1 MQISIDI
8 RLTLI
13 IEGLIK
19 NEFKEPNYL
28 MSNIKSRKIMNRKGL
43 PALALLLSP
52 ALFTSVAFANTNTQ
66 STTISVDSVASIDTK
81 LTHKRDEVKQL
92 ENAVVNDQ
100 SRLRDL
106 RNQSEN
112 LDQKAKQ
119 LDSKRK
125 LAQRNLDEQYNRMI
139 DDPDLDIT
147 PFQKQY
153 QDSWK
158 EVKENQVATLAIQ
171 QDIQEQT
178 RVLKTSS
185 TKKQRALDELEILG
199 ESRQEARVLR
209 LQEELATQD
218 TLDVVHT
225 ITCKMSM
232 TLSACA
238 SQGKTLS
245 MQKAVNSFQQ
255 QLINGFTET
264 DTVKQHV
271 ENVSLNIHVLDS
283 AIIDSGFNGSNRYTT
298 KLQASLL
305 ARPNSTAACQLLGL
319 ENRYC
324 IEQGTAQTSNDK
336 IKKEK
341 KWVGITIRSNRHED
355 NVTVNGVN
363 YGSTPVDVMLPSG
376 QHQIT
381 VEKSGFE
388 PYSRQMSLAKD
399 MTVWAEL
406 KLQENRPKPGKKFAD
421 TLSNNQQAPQM
432 VVIGSG
438 DYHIG
443 KDAAKNINISTAYS
457 IAATPV
463 TVNQFDAFVAS
474 SGYITEAEKGA
485 GCNAINGG
493 ETKRHQNQ
501 NWRKP
506 GFEQSKNAPAVCI
519 SKKDAETYAQW
530 LTKQTGFTYALP
542 SETQWEVAARA
553 GSKDAYWWGS
563 DIGSGNANTGWGGSS
578 WANKSTS
585 PVGSFGANPYGI
597 YDTAGNV
604 WEWTSTKSGVVRG
617 GAWSFAPTK
626 AKVYES
632 LELNPSTSANYTGFR
647 VVRTL

>member
-1 MQISIDI
+1 MNN
-8 RLTLI
+8 L
-13 IEGLIK
+13 
-19 NEFKEPNYL
+19 F

-52 ALFTSVAFANTNTQ
+52 ALFTSVALANTDTQ
-66 STTISVDSVASIDTK
+66 STALAVDSVASIDAK
-81 LTHKRDEVKQL
+81 LTNKRSEVKQL
-92 ENAVVNDQ
+92 EGTVTNNQ
-100 SRLRDL
+100 NQLRDL
-106 RNQSEN
+106 RNQN
-112 LDQKAKQ
+112 DALDKKANQ
-119 LDSKRK
+119 LDDKRK

-139 DDPDLDIT
+139 SDPDLDIT

-158 EVKENQVATLAIQ
+158 EVKENQAATLVIQ

-178 RVLKTSS
+178 RVLKESS
-185 TKKQRALDELEILG
+185 TKKQRSLDELEILG

-209 LQEELATQD
+209 LQEELAAQD

-232 TLSACA
+232 TLEACA

-245 MQKAVNSFQQ
+245 MQKAVNNFQQ
-255 QLINGFTET
+255 QLINGFTEM

-271 ENVSLNIHVLDS
+271 DNVSLNIHVLDN
-283 AIIDSGFNGSNRYTT
+283 AIIDSGFNGNNRYTT
-298 KLQASLL
+298 KLQASLR

-324 IEQGTAQTSNDK
+324 IEQSTNQASNDK

-341 KWVGITIRSNRHED
+341 KWVGITIRSNRHGD

-363 YGSTPVDVMLPSG
+363 YGNTPVDVMLPAG
-376 QHQIT
+376 QHQVT

-388 PYSRQMSLAKD
+388 PYSRQMTLAKD

-406 KLQENRPKPGKKFAD
+406 KVQENSPKPGKKFAD
-421 TLSNNQQAPQM
+421 LLTNNQQAPQM

-438 DYHIG
+438 NYHIG
-443 KDAAKNINISTAYS
+443 KNAKHDVNISKAYS

-463 TVNQFDAFVAS
+463 TVNQFNAFVAS
-474 SGYITEAEKGA
+474 TGYITEAEKGA

-519 SKKDAETYAQW
+519 SKTDAETYAHW

-542 SETQWEVAARA
+542 SESQWEVAARA

-604 WEWTSTKSGVVRG
+604 WEWTSAKSGIVRG
-617 GAWSFAPTK
+617 GAWNFAPTK

-632 LELNPSTSANYTGFR
+632 LELSPSTSANYTGFR
-647 VVRTL
+647 VVRSL

>member
-1 MQISIDI
+1 
-8 RLTLI
+8 
-13 IEGLIK
+13 
-19 NEFKEPNYL
+19 
-28 MSNIKSRKIMNRKGL
+28 MNRKGL

-52 ALFTSVAFANTNTQ
+52 ALFTSVALANTDTQ
-66 STTISVDSVASIDTK
+66 STALAVDSVASIDAK
-81 LTHKRDEVKQL
+81 LTNKRSEVKQL
-92 ENAVVNDQ
+92 EGTVTNNQ
-100 SRLRDL
+100 NQLRDL
-106 RNQSEN
+106 RNQN
-112 LDQKAKQ
+112 DALDKKANQ
-119 LDSKRK
+119 LDDKRK

-139 DDPDLDIT
+139 SDPDLDIT

-158 EVKENQVATLAIQ
+158 EVKENQAATLVIQ

-178 RVLKTSS
+178 RVLKESS
-185 TKKQRALDELEILG
+185 TKKQRSLDELEILG

-209 LQEELATQD
+209 LQEELAAQD

-232 TLSACA
+232 TLEACA

-245 MQKAVNSFQQ
+245 MQKAVNNFQQ
-255 QLINGFTET
+255 QLINGFTEM

-271 ENVSLNIHVLDS
+271 DNVSLNIHVLDN
-283 AIIDSGFNGSNRYTT
+283 AIIDSGFNGNNRYTT
-298 KLQASLL
+298 KLQASLR

-324 IEQGTAQTSNDK
+324 IEQSTNQASNDK

-341 KWVGITIRSNRHED
+341 KWVGITIRSNRHGD

-363 YGSTPVDVMLPSG
+363 YGNTPVDVMLPAG
-376 QHQIT
+376 QHQVT

-388 PYSRQMSLAKD
+388 PYSRQMTLAKD

-406 KLQENRPKPGKKFAD
+406 KVQENSPKPGKKFAD
-421 TLSNNQQAPQM
+421 LLTNNQQAPQM

-438 DYHIG
+438 NYHIG
-443 KDAAKNINISTAYS
+443 KNAKHDVNISKAYS

-463 TVNQFDAFVAS
+463 TVNQFNAFVAS
-474 SGYITEAEKGA
+474 TGYITEAEKGA

-519 SKKDAETYAQW
+519 SKTDAETYAHW

-542 SETQWEVAARA
+542 SESQWEVAARA

-604 WEWTSTKSGVVRG
+604 WEWTSAKSGIVRG
-617 GAWSFAPTK
+617 GAWNFAPTK

-632 LELNPSTSANYTGFR
+632 LELSPSTSANYTGFR
-647 VVRTL
+647 VVRSL

>member
-1 MQISIDI
+1 
-8 RLTLI
+8 
-13 IEGLIK
+13 
-19 NEFKEPNYL
+19 
-28 MSNIKSRKIMNRKGL
+28 MSNIKSRRIMNRKGL
-43 PALALLLSP
+43 PALALILSP
-52 ALFTSVAFANTNTQ
+52 ALFTPVALANTETQ
-66 STTISVDSVASIDTK
+66 ITAPAADSVASIDAK
-81 LTHKRDEVKQL
+81 LDHKRSEVKQL
-92 ENAVVNDQ
+92 EGTVRNDQ
-100 SRLRDL
+100 NRLRDL
-106 RNQSEN
+106 RNQSDS
-112 LDQKAKQ
+112 LDKKAEQ
-119 LDSKRK
+119 LDAKRK

-158 EVKENQVATLAIQ
+158 EVKENQIAKLAIQ

-178 RVLKTSS
+178 RVLKSNNA
-185 TKKQRALDELEILG
+185 KKQRALDELEILG

-209 LQEELATQD
+209 LQEELAAQD
-218 TLDVVHT
+218 SLDVIHT

-232 TLSACA
+232 TLEACA

-245 MQKAVNSFQQ
+245 MQKAVNNFQQ

-264 DTVKQHV
+264 DIVKQHV
-271 ENVSLNIHVLDS
+271 DSVSLNIHVLDS

-298 KLQASLL
+298 KLQASLR

-324 IEQGTAQTSNDK
+324 IEQSNSSSLNDK

-363 YGSTPVDVMLPSG
+363 YGSTPVDVMLPAG

-388 PYSRQMSLAKD
+388 PYRRQMSLTKD
-399 MTVWAEL
+399 ITVWADL
-406 KLQENRPKPGKKFAD
+406 KEQENRPKPGKKFSD
-421 TLSNNQQAPQM
+421 RLGNNQLAPQM

-438 DYHIG
+438 NFHIG
-443 KDAAKNINISTAYS
+443 KNAANNVTISKAYS
-457 IAATPV
+457 IGATPV
-463 TVNQFDAFVAS
+463 TVNQFNAFVAS
-474 SGYITEAEKGA
+474 TGYITEAEKGA

-519 SKKDAETYAQW
+519 SKNDAETYAQW
-530 LTKQTGFTYALP
+530 LTKQTGFKYALP
-542 SETQWEVAARA
+542 TEAQWEIAARA
-553 GSKDAYWWGS
+553 GSKDAYWWGD
-563 DIGSGNANTGWGGSS
+563 DIGSGNANTGWGGST

-597 YDTAGNV
+597 YDTVGNV
-604 WEWTSTKSGVVRG
+604 WEWTNAKSGIVRG

-626 AKVYES
+626 AKAYES

-647 VVRTL
+647 VVREL

>member
-1 MQISIDI
+1 
-8 RLTLI
+8 
-13 IEGLIK
+13 
-19 NEFKEPNYL
+19 
-28 MSNIKSRKIMNRKGL
+28 MNRKGL

-52 ALFTSVAFANTNTQ
+52 ALFTSVALANTDTQ
-66 STTISVDSVASIDTK
+66 STALAVDSVASIDAK
-81 LTHKRDEVKQL
+81 LTNKRSEVKQL
-92 ENAVVNDQ
+92 EGTVTNNQ
-100 SRLRDL
+100 NQLRDL
-106 RNQSEN
+106 RNQN
-112 LDQKAKQ
+112 DALDKKADQ
-119 LDSKRK
+119 LDDKRK

-139 DDPDLDIT
+139 SDPDLDIT

-158 EVKENQVATLAIQ
+158 EVKENQAATLVIQ

-178 RVLKTSS
+178 RVLKESS
-185 TKKQRALDELEILG
+185 TKKQRSLDELEILG

-209 LQEELATQD
+209 LQEELAAQD

-232 TLSACA
+232 TLEACA

-245 MQKAVNSFQQ
+245 MQKAVNNFQQ
-255 QLINGFTET
+255 QLINGFTEM

-271 ENVSLNIHVLDS
+271 DNVSLNIHVLDN
-283 AIIDSGFNGSNRYTT
+283 AIIDSGFNGNNRYTT
-298 KLQASLL
+298 KLQASLR

-324 IEQGTAQTSNDK
+324 IEQSTNQASNDK

-341 KWVGITIRSNRHED
+341 KWVGITIRSNRHGD

-363 YGSTPVDVMLPSG
+363 YGNTPVDVMLPAG
-376 QHQIT
+376 QHQVT

-388 PYSRQMSLAKD
+388 PYSRQMTLAKD

-406 KLQENRPKPGKKFAD
+406 KVQENSPKPGKKFAD
-421 TLSNNQQAPQM
+421 LLTNNQQAPQM

-438 DYHIG
+438 NYHIG
-443 KDAAKNINISTAYS
+443 KNAKHDVNISKAYS

-463 TVNQFDAFVAS
+463 TVNQFNAFVAS
-474 SGYITEAEKGA
+474 TGYITEAEKGA

-519 SKKDAETYAQW
+519 SKTDAETYAHW

-542 SETQWEVAARA
+542 SESQWEVAARA

-604 WEWTSTKSGVVRG
+604 WEWTSAKSGIVRG
-617 GAWSFAPTK
+617 GAWNFAPTK

-632 LELNPSTSANYTGFR
+632 LELSPSTSANYTGFR
-647 VVRTL
+647 VVRSL

>member
-1 MQISIDI
+1 
-8 RLTLI
+8 
-13 IEGLIK
+13 
-19 NEFKEPNYL
+19 

-52 ALFTSVAFANTNTQ
+52 ALFTSVALANTDTQ
-66 STTISVDSVASIDTK
+66 STALAVDSVASIDAK
-81 LTHKRDEVKQL
+81 LTNKRSEVKQL
-92 ENAVVNDQ
+92 EGTVTNNQ
-100 SRLRDL
+100 NQLRDL
-106 RNQSEN
+106 RNQN
-112 LDQKAKQ
+112 DALDKKADQ
-119 LDSKRK
+119 LDDKRK

-139 DDPDLDIT
+139 SDPDLDIT

-158 EVKENQVATLAIQ
+158 EVKENQAATLVIQ

-178 RVLKTSS
+178 RVLKESS
-185 TKKQRALDELEILG
+185 TKKQRSLDELEILG

-209 LQEELATQD
+209 LQEELAAQD

-232 TLSACA
+232 TLEACA

-245 MQKAVNSFQQ
+245 MQKAVNNFQQ
-255 QLINGFTET
+255 QLINGFTEM

-271 ENVSLNIHVLDS
+271 DNVSLNIHVLDN
-283 AIIDSGFNGSNRYTT
+283 AIIDSGFNGNNRYTT
-298 KLQASLL
+298 KLQASLR

-324 IEQGTAQTSNDK
+324 IEQSTNQASNDK

-341 KWVGITIRSNRHED
+341 KWVGITIRSNRHGD

-363 YGSTPVDVMLPSG
+363 YGNTPVDVMLPAG
-376 QHQIT
+376 QHQVT

-388 PYSRQMSLAKD
+388 PYSRQMTLAKD

-406 KLQENRPKPGKKFAD
+406 KVQENSPKPGKKFAD
-421 TLSNNQQAPQM
+421 LLTNNQQAPQM

-438 DYHIG
+438 NYHIG
-443 KDAAKNINISTAYS
+443 KNAKHDVNISKAYS

-463 TVNQFDAFVAS
+463 TVNQFNAFVAS
-474 SGYITEAEKGA
+474 TGYITEAEKGA

-519 SKKDAETYAQW
+519 SKTDAETYAHW

-542 SETQWEVAARA
+542 SESQWEVAARA

-604 WEWTSTKSGVVRG
+604 WEWTSAKSGIVRG
-617 GAWSFAPTK
+617 GAWNFAPTK

-632 LELNPSTSANYTGFR
+632 LELSPSTSANYTGFR
-647 VVRTL
+647 VVRSL

>member
-1 MQISIDI
+1 
-8 RLTLI
+8 
-13 IEGLIK
+13 
-19 NEFKEPNYL
+19 
-28 MSNIKSRKIMNRKGL
+28 MNRKGL

-52 ALFTSVAFANTNTQ
+52 ALFTPIALANTESQ
-66 STTISVDSVASIDTK
+66 PTTASADSVASIDNK
-81 LTHKRDEVKQL
+81 LTNKRSEVKQL
-92 ENAVVNDQ
+92 EATVIEDQ

-106 RNQSEN
+106 RNQDSA
-112 LDQKAKQ
+112 LDNKAEQ

-139 DDPDLDIT
+139 NDPDLDIT

-158 EVKENQVATLAIQ
+158 EVKENQVAKLASQ

-178 RVLKTSS
+178 RVLKANS

-209 LQEELATQD
+209 LQEELSTQD

-225 ITCKMSM
+225 ITCKTTM
-232 TLSACA
+232 TLAACA
-238 SQGKTLS
+238 NQGKTLS

-255 QLINGFTET
+255 QLISGFTES
-264 DTVKQHV
+264 DVVKQHV
-271 ENVSLNIHVLDS
+271 DSVSMNIHVLDS
-283 AIIDSGFNGSNRYTT
+283 AIIDSGFNGNNRYTT
-298 KLQASLL
+298 KLQASLR
-305 ARPNSTAACQLLGL
+305 ARPNTTAACQMLGL

-324 IEQGTAQTSNDK
+324 IEQGTSQTSKDK

-363 YGSTPVDVMLPSG
+363 YGSTPVDLMLPAG
-376 QHQIT
+376 QHQVT

-388 PYSRQMSLAKD
+388 PYSRQMSLVKD
-399 MTVWAEL
+399 MTLWADL
-406 KLQENRPKPGKKFAD
+406 KDQKNRPKPGKKFAD
-421 TLSNNQQAPQM
+421 RLTNNQLAPQM

-438 DYHIG
+438 EYHVG
-443 KDAAKNINISTAYS
+443 KEANHTVSMSKAYS
-457 IAATPV
+457 IGATPV
-463 TVNQFDAFVAS
+463 TVKQFNAFVAS
-474 SGYITEAEKGA
+474 SGYLTEAEKGA

-506 GFEQSKNAPAVCI
+506 GFEQSDNAPAVCI
-519 SKKDAETYAQW
+519 SKTDAETYANW

-542 SETQWEVAARA
+542 TDAQWEIAARA
-553 GSKDAYWWGS
+553 GSKSAYWWGT

-585 PVGSFGANPYGI
+585 PVASFAANPYGI

-604 WEWTSTKSGVVRG
+604 WEWTSSDSGIVRG
-617 GAWSFAPTK
+617 GAWSFAPNK

-647 VVRTL
+647 VVRSL

>member
-1 MQISIDI
+1 
-8 RLTLI
+8 
-13 IEGLIK
+13 
-19 NEFKEPNYL
+19 

-52 ALFTSVAFANTNTQ
+52 ALFTSVALANTDTQ
-66 STTISVDSVASIDTK
+66 STAPAVDSVASIDAK
-81 LTHKRDEVKQL
+81 LTNKRSEVKQL
-92 ENAVVNDQ
+92 ENTVTNNQ
-100 SRLRDL
+100 NHLRDL
-106 RNQSEN
+106 RNQN
-112 LDQKAKQ
+112 DALDKKADQ
-119 LDSKRK
+119 LDAKRK

-158 EVKENQVATLAIQ
+158 EVKENQVAKLAIQ
-171 QDIQEQT
+171 QDIQEQS
-178 RVLKTSS
+178 RVLKESS
-185 TKKQRALDELEILG
+185 TKKQRSLDELEILG

-209 LQEELATQD
+209 LQEELAAQD

-232 TLSACA
+232 TLDACA

-245 MQKAVNSFQQ
+245 MQKAVNNFQQ
-255 QLINGFTET
+255 QLINGFTEM

-271 ENVSLNIHVLDS
+271 DSVSLNIHVLDS

-298 KLQASLL
+298 KLQASLR

-324 IEQGTAQTSNDK
+324 IEQGTTQASNDK

-341 KWVGITIRSNRHED
+341 KWVGITIRSNRHGD

-363 YGSTPVDVMLPSG
+363 YGSTPVDVMLPAG
-376 QHQIT
+376 QHQVT

-388 PYSRQMSLAKD
+388 PYSRQMTLSKD

-406 KLQENRPKPGKKFAD
+406 KTQENRPKPGKKFAD
-421 TLSNNQQAPQM
+421 LLTNNQQAPQM

-438 DYHIG
+438 NYHIG
-443 KDAAKNINISTAYS
+443 ENAKQDVNISKAYS

-463 TVNQFDAFVAS
+463 TVNQFNAFVAS
-474 SGYITEAEKGA
+474 TGYITEAEKGA

-519 SKKDAETYAQW
+519 SKTDAETYANW

-542 SETQWEVAARA
+542 SEAQWEVAARA
-553 GSKDAYWWGS
+553 GSKEAYWWGS

-604 WEWTSTKSGVVRG
+604 WEWTNTTSGVVRG
-617 GAWSFAPTK
+617 GAWNFAPTK

-632 LELNPSTSANYTGFR
+632 LELSPSTSANYTGFR
-647 VVRTL
+647 VVRSL